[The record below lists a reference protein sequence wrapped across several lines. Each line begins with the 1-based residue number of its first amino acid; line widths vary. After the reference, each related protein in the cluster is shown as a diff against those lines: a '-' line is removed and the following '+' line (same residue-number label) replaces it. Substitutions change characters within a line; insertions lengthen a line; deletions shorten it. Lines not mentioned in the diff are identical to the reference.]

1 MSRLMNIGKKTCT
14 KFRNAIKDGI
24 CPDADKKI
32 KCKEYDEIEIAGIFD
47 CGFSMYCNIVYDFRD
62 CPNSDRNRQI
72 IQRIF
77 RCPDFLYNGSR

>member
-14 KFRNAIKDGI
+14 KFRNAIKDGIYASIFFDEIKDGI

-62 CPNSDRNRQI
+62 
-72 IQRIF
+72 
-77 RCPDFLYNGSR
+77 

>member
-47 CGFSMYCNIVYDFRD
+47 CGFS
-62 CPNSDRNRQI
+62 
-72 IQRIF
+72 
-77 RCPDFLYNGSR
+77 GSVNYSV

>member
-1 MSRLMNIGKKTCT
+1 MNIGKKTCT

-32 KCKEYDEIEIAGIFD
+32 KCKEHDEIEIAGIFD

-62 CPNSDRNRQI
+62 
-72 IQRIF
+72 
-77 RCPDFLYNGSR
+77 